1 MAISRKEEARAL
13 DVGERELVE
22 RSHQPAVQALADAEL
37 ADLVKLMR
45 ERRDKAQSEAHRR
58 RREMR
63 GKGKPKGAS
72 SASKSDLGSQAKL
85 SVIAMAMR
93 RLNAE
98 AERRRQLAAGMAL
111 VENAHRAL
119 ALKAKA
125 PQRGPEFNTRH
136 AHRGMRA
143 AANEKAASLTRPM
156 ECGRQRKAGQV
167 AQAKR
172 DAR

>member
-1 MAISRKEEARAL
+1 MAMSRKEEARAL
-13 DVGERELVE
+13 DAGERELVE
-22 RSHQPAVQALADAEL
+22 KSHQPAVQALSDAEL

-63 GKGKPKGAS
+63 GKSKPKGTT
-72 SASKSDLGSQAKL
+72 ASKADLGSQAKL
-85 SVIAMAMR
+85 SVLAMAVR

-98 AERRRQLAAGMAL
+98 GERRRQLAAGMAL
-111 VENAHRAL
+111 VENAHKAL
-119 ALKAKA
+119 ALTTKA
-125 PQRGPEFNTRH
+125 PPRGPEFNTRH

-143 AANEKAASLTRPM
+143 ATNEKAASLIRPM
-156 ECGRQRKAGQV
+156 ERGRQRKAGQV

>member
-1 MAISRKEEARAL
+1 MAMSRKEEARAL
-13 DVGERELVE
+13 DAGERELVDK
-22 RSHQPAVQALADAEL
+22 SHQPAVQALSDAEL
-37 ADLVKLMR
+37 ADLVKLVR

-63 GKGKPKGAS
+63 GKSGPKGAA
-72 SASKSDLGSQAKL
+72 ASRSDAGSQAKL
-85 SVIAMAMR
+85 SVLAMAVR

-98 AERRRQLAAGMAL
+98 AGRRRQLAASMAL
-111 VENAHRAL
+111 VDNAHKAL
-119 ALKAKA
+119 AVKAKA
-125 PQRGPEFNTRH
+125 LQRGPEFNTRH

-143 AANEKAASLTRPM
+143 AANEKAASLIRPM
-156 ECGRQRKAGQV
+156 ERGRQRKAAQV